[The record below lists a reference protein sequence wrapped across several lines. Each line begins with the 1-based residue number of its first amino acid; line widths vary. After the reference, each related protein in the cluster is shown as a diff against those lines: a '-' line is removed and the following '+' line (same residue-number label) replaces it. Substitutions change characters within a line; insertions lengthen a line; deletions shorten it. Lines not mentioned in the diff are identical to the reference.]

1 VQDKE
6 LAKAIKKKMGINVH
20 FGENVTEL
28 TRCVRKFLG
37 ELLGDLNHTEMKNM
51 ALGLAHGLGRFRIKF
66 SAEKVD
72 TMIIQAINLHQ
83 DLDKE
88 INNYMMRLQEWY
100 GYHFPELTQIVTDNL
115 VYARVVK
122 KLGIRTNSESVE
134 LTDLVGEDVDAEIKQ
149 KSEISMGT
157 NISEKDVGFIINLAD
172 QIIELFEYRASL
184 EEYLTNR
191 MLVVAPNLSAVV
203 GTMVAAKLI
212 AKAGSLINLAK
223 CSASTI

>member
-1 VQDKE
+1 MQDKE